1 MSKRQLTPR
10 RRFIRYLE
18 QMLDW
23 QRLPPDSEERLK
35 AASAWLEQGQHRGGK
50 PTVAESA
57 TEQGQRIKKKRTG
70 WKLGWR
76 DRIRNDSELTRLANE
91 AGVLDTARSDAQPGD
106 FANPDPRTYGR
117 PIATKADAAALLGIP
132 VPAAPEDKLPP
143 QISRA
148 AWVFFKKK

>member
-23 QRLPPDSEERLK
+23 QRLPRDSEERLK
-35 AASAWLEQGQHRGGK
+35 AVSAWLEQGQHRGGK

-57 TEQGQRIKKKRTG
+57 TKQGQRIKRKRTG
-70 WKLGWR
+70 WKFAWR
-76 DRIRNDSELTRLANE
+76 DRIRADAALMKMANK
-91 AGVLDTARSDAQPGD
+91 AGVLDKPRPDAQPGD
-106 FANPDPRTYGR
+106 FANPDPRIYKFLTRG
-117 PIATKADAAALLGIP
+117 PP
-132 VPAAPEDKLPP
+132 PSPAAERETLPP

-148 AWVFFKKK
+148 AWAFFKRK